1 MSTPIIPPLTARAN
15 LRWAVVRPTLERL
28 APKDILELGCGQGA
42 VGARL
47 AQFGDYTGVEPDES
61 SWQTATE
68 RIAPAGGTVLHGDHH
83 KVPEGA
89 EFDLVCAFEVLEHIA
104 DDRGTLADWVR
115 FVRPGGKL
123 MVSVPADQHR
133 FGPSD
138 ELVGHYR
145 RYSTEGLTDL
155 LTSVGCTDI
164 AIRRYGWPVGY
175 ALEAVSN
182 RVSAKKLAEP
192 AAPVSEIAEERSA
205 TSGRYLQPKKN
216 LAGQVLRWGMAPF
229 TKIQEMAP
237 TRGIGLLAVAA
248 RPERP

>member
-1 MSTPIIPPLTARAN
+1 MPTPPLTARAN

-28 APKDILELGCGQGA
+28 APKTILELGCGQGA

-47 AQFGDYTGVEPDES
+47 AQLATYTGVEPDES
-61 SWQTATE
+61 SWQTASS
-68 RIAPAGGTVLHGDHH
+68 RIDGTVLHGDHH

-104 DDRGTLADWVR
+104 DDKDVLADWVQ
-115 FVRPGGKL
+115 FVKPGGKL

-145 RYSTEGLTDL
+145 RYSAEQLTEL
-155 LTSVGCTDI
+155 LTSVGCTDV
-164 AIRRYGWPVGY
+164 AVRRYGWPVGY

-182 RVSAKKLAEP
+182 RVSAKKLEQP
-192 AAPVSEIAEERSA
+192 AAPVSDVIEERGA
-205 TSGRYLQPKKN
+205 TSGRFLQPKKA
-216 LAGQVLRWGMAPF
+216 AGQVLKLGMAPF
-229 TKIQEMAP
+229 TLIQELAP
-237 TRGIGLLAVAA
+237 SKGIGLLAVATG
-248 RPERP
+248 PKG

>member
-1 MSTPIIPPLTARAN
+1 MSAPITPPLTARAN

-47 AQFGDYTGVEPDES
+47 AQLASYTGVEPDEASWNVAS
-61 SWQTATE
+61 SRVT
-68 RIAPAGGTVLHGDHH
+68 PNGGTVLHGDHH

-104 DDRGTLADWVR
+104 DDRGNLADWVQFIR
-115 FVRPGGKL
+115 AGGKL

-145 RYSTEGLTDL
+145 RYSVEQLTSL
-155 LTSVGCTDI
+155 LESVGCTDI
-164 AIRRYGWPVGY
+164 AVRRYGWPVGY

-192 AAPVSEIAEERSA
+192 AAPVSDVIEERGA
-205 TSGRYLQPKKN
+205 TSGRFLQPKKV
-216 LAGQVLRWGMAPF
+216 AGQALKLGMAPF
-229 TKIQEMAP
+229 TLIQELAP
-237 TRGIGLLAVAA
+237 KRGIGLIAVATG
-248 RPERP
+248 PKG

>member
-1 MSTPIIPPLTARAN
+1 MSSPITPPLTARAN

-28 APKDILELGCGQGA
+28 APTSILELGCGQGA

-47 AQFGDYTGVEPDES
+47 AQYATYTGVEPDES
-61 SWQTATE
+61 SWQTASS
-68 RIAPAGGTVLHGDHH
+68 RISGTVLHGDHH

-89 EFDLVCAFEVLEHIA
+89 EYGLVCAFEVLEHIA
-104 DDRGTLADWVR
+104 DDRGTLAEWVQ
-115 FVRPGGKL
+115 FIQPGGKL

-145 RYSTEGLTDL
+145 RYSADDLEAL
-155 LTSVGCTDI
+155 LTSVGCTDV

-192 AAPVSEIAEERSA
+192 AAPVSEVIEERGA
-205 TSGRYLQPKKN
+205 TSGRFLQPKKA
-216 LAGQVLRWGMAPF
+216 AGQVLKLGMAPF
-229 TKIQEMAP
+229 TLIQELAP
-237 TRGIGLLAVAA
+237 SKGIGLLAVATG
-248 RPERP
+248 PKG